1 MGADLQTPVAVEKP
15 LSPADKKKPDD
26 GQLSFF

>member
-1 MGADLQTPVAVEKP
+1 MGADLQERVAVEKP
-15 LSPADKKKPDD
+15 PSPEKKKPDD

>member
-1 MGADLQTPVAVEKP
+1 MGSDLQAPVAVEKP
-15 LSPADKKKPDD
+15 PSPGEKKKPDD